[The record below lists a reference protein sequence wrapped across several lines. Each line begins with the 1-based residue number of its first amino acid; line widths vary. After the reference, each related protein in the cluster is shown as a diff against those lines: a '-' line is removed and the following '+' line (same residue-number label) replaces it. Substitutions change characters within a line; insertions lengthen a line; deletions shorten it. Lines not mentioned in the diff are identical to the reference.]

1 VKHRRCSL
9 SFRLLDS
16 RLFGVSLSRTLVG
29 VGYLVVLAVVV
40 TTSTVAARSTVSGVP
55 IATLTPAF
63 NSLFW
68 VLIVLVVLS
77 TFLIPVVY
85 ALFNGGPV
93 LAFLIAV
100 APELVV
106 FVATGTLHL
115 TADFALG
122 LAFGAFAAAL
132 AVYVTGYRVHG
143 SLSPRSHADL
153 DDAVLFA
160 TAVTVVAVVGFAR
173 LYVEGPASMAV
184 RTEPY
189 GLVVVPTVGMVA
201 HCWLTRFRSE

>member
-1 VKHRRCSL
+1 VNYRGVSFSL
-9 SFRLLDS
+9 RPLYSRLL
-16 RLFGVSLSRTLVG
+16 GVTPSRTLVG

-55 IATLTPAF
+55 IVTLTPAF

-68 VLIVLVVLS
+68 ALIVLVVLS
-77 TFLIPVVY
+77 TFAVPVGY
-85 ALFNGGPV
+85 ALFNGGPA

-106 FVATGTLHL
+106 LVTTGMLHL
-115 TADFALG
+115 TPDFALG

-143 SLSPRSHADL
+143 SLSPGSHADL

-160 TAVTVVAVVGFAR
+160 TAVTVVAVVGLAR

-189 GLVVVPTVGMVA
+189 GVVVPTVGMVA
-201 HCWLTRFRSE
+201 HCWLTRFRTE